1 MALYGCGR
9 PAYWVLNMPTGRV
22 NNLNRDPWQ
31 GEWSNSSWWEE
42 RCLSEFK
49 QPYRSCVKG
58 TGPESKTH

>member
-42 RCLSEFK
+42 RRLSEFRE
-49 QPYRSCVKG
+49 PNGIV
-58 TGPESKTH
+58 